1 MDKVDFYSQNYIQF
15 KVCQLKTRLV
25 HNGTILPF
33 LNNLP
38 KTFEVKEIGR
48 SVQNRAVRSVS
59 FGTGSIK
66 VLIWSQMHGNE
77 STTTKAII
85 DFCNILCAIT
95 DDYEI
100 SLFTFLIIPILN
112 PDGAFNFSRYNHNGV
127 DLNRDARNLTQVE
140 SVILKN
146 IFESFKPDY
155 CFNMHEQRSIYSAG
169 EINFPS
175 TMSFLAPSFD
185 ENNSINS
192 QRKISMF
199 LINQICNKL
208 QKFIP
213 NQVSRFDETF
223 NMNCFGDLFQ
233 TLGVPTVL
241 FEAGYYQND
250 FKRDVSRKL
259 TTLSLIIACKSIL
272 KSSQILKT
280 SLEYYKIPENKP
292 LFFDV
297 LIKDALINSNNDGAE
312 VHDIGIIFEE
322 VIFKDKI
329 KLVPKIK
336 SLGNLNLFFGHRII
350 NAGKS
355 LVTFPKKIK
364 IGLRI
369 EDFSI
374 NNKKIPLLPENNLI

>member
-15 KVCQLKTRLV
+15 KVSQLKTRRV

>member
-1 MDKVDFYSQNYIQF
+1 MDKVEFYSQNYIQF
-15 KVCQLKTRLV
+15 KVSQLKTRRV
-25 HNGTILPF
+25 HNRTILPF

-38 KTFEVKEIGR
+38 KTFELEEIGR
-48 SVQNRAVRSVS
+48 SVQNRAVHSVG
-59 FGTGSIK
+59 FGTGPIK

-85 DFCNILCAIT
+85 DFCNILSTIA
-95 DDYEI
+95 DDDDEI

-112 PDGAFNFSRYNHNGV
+112 PDGAFNFSRYNQNGV
-127 DLNRDARNLTQVE
+127 DINRDAKNLTQVE

-169 EINFPS
+169 ECNYPS

-185 ENNSINS
+185 ENSSINS

-199 LINQICNKL
+199 IINQIYNKL
-208 QKFIP
+208 KKFIP
-213 NQVSRFDETF
+213 NQISRFDETF

-233 TLGVPTVL
+233 SLGVPTVL

-250 FKRDVSRKL
+250 FKRNVSRKL

-272 KSSQILKT
+272 ESSQILKIP
-280 SLEYYKIPENKP
+280 SEYYKIPENKP

-297 LIKDALINSNNDGAE
+297 LIKDALINNNNLDE

-322 VIFKDKI
+322 ITFKDKI

-355 LVTFPKKIK
+355 LVTFPKKLK

-374 NNKKIPLLPENNLI
+374 DNKKIPILPENNLI

>member
-15 KVCQLKTRLV
+15 KVSQLKTRRV
-25 HNGTILPF
+25 HNRTILPF

-48 SVQNRAVRSVS
+48 SVQNRAVHSVS

-85 DFCNILCAIT
+85 DFCNILSAIT

-127 DLNRDARNLTQVE
+127 DLNRDAKNLTQVE
-140 SVILKN
+140 SVILRN

-169 EINFPS
+169 ECNYPS

-185 ENNSINS
+185 ENSSINS

-199 LINQICNKL
+199 IINQIYNKL
-208 QKFIP
+208 KKFIP
-213 NQVSRFDETF
+213 NQISRFDETF

-250 FKRDVSRKL
+250 FERNVSRKL

-272 KSSQILKT
+272 KSSKILKT
-280 SLEYYKIPENKP
+280 SSEYYKIPENKP

-297 LIKDALINSNNDGAE
+297 LIKDALINNNNDHAE
-312 VHDIGIIFEE
+312 VNDIGIIFEE
-322 VIFKDKI
+322 VMFKDKI
-329 KLVPKIK
+329 ELVPKIK

-350 NAGKS
+350 NAGKG

-364 IGLRI
+364 IGLRF

-374 NNKKIPLLPENNLI
+374 NNKKIYLLPKNNLI

>member
-15 KVCQLKTRLV
+15 KVSQLNTRRV

>member
-38 KTFEVKEIGR
+38 KNFEVKEIGR
-48 SVQNRAVRSVS
+48 SVQNRAVHSVS

-85 DFCNILCAIT
+85 DFCNILSAIK

-127 DLNRDARNLTQVE
+127 DLNRDAKNLTQVE
-140 SVILKN
+140 SVILRN

-169 EINFPS
+169 ERNYPS

-185 ENNSINS
+185 ENSSINS
-192 QRKISMF
+192 QREISMF

-250 FKRDVSRKL
+250 FKRNVSRKL

-280 SLEYYKIPENKP
+280 SSEYYKIPENKP

-297 LIKDALINSNNDGAE
+297 LIKDALINNNNDLAE

-322 VIFKDKI
+322 VMFKDKI

-336 SLGNLNLFFGHRII
+336 SLGNLNLFFGHRVI

-364 IGLRI
+364 IGLSF

-374 NNKKIPLLPENNLI
+374 NNRKIHLLPENNLI

>member
-1 MDKVDFYSQNYIQF
+1 
-15 KVCQLKTRLV
+15 
-25 HNGTILPF
+25 
-33 LNNLP
+33 
-38 KTFEVKEIGR
+38 
-48 SVQNRAVRSVS
+48 
-59 FGTGSIK
+59 
-66 VLIWSQMHGNE
+66 MHGNE

-199 LINQICNKL
+199 LINQICNEL

>member
-1 MDKVDFYSQNYIQF
+1 MDKVDFYSQNYTQF
-15 KVCQLKTRLV
+15 KVSQLKTRRV

-85 DFCNILCAIT
+85 DFCNILSAIK
-95 DDYEI
+95 DDYQI

-127 DLNRDARNLTQVE
+127 DLNRDAKNLTQVE

-250 FKRDVSRKL
+250 FKRNVPRKL

-297 LIKDALINSNNDGAE
+297 LIKDALINSNNDVAE

-374 NNKKIPLLPENNLI
+374 NNKKILLLPENNLI